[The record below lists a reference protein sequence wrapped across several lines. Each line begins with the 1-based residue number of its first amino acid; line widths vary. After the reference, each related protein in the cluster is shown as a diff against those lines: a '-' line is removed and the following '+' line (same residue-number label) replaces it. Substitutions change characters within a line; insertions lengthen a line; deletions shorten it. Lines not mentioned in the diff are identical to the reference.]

1 MGDATVSLSGDANVL
16 ELLCLGKS
24 DFDSSDIYVP
34 LCHLVSVVYLIF
46 LHDFL
51 AVF

>member
-34 LCHLVSVVYLIF
+34 RCHLVSVVYLIF
-46 LHDFL
+46 L